1 MGVPPVIMHFS
12 GIVPYQPTILG
23 VPQPFWGY
31 PHGELETLSQGD
43 DSGSP
48 GGHGAMLPSSNSDS
62 FLDPN
67 KEDVDGRWSTFR
79 PANGSMI

>member
-31 PHGELETLSQGD
+31 PHGELETY
-43 DSGSP
+43 
-48 GGHGAMLPSSNSDS
+48 HRVTT
-62 FLDPN
+62 LDPQ
-67 KEDVDGRWSTFR
+67 VDMEPCSLAPTATVFWIPIRRTWMDGGRPFDLQMD
-79 PANGSMI
+79 P